1 MTAPNK
7 RRFLSI
13 DLRTLDNQTKEEHLD
28 FDPSQLST
36 AELEKI
42 CKSVDTIKQQ
52 IFSELARRCG
62 MLQRPVGVYVPPAV
76 STGSK
81 KNGKQKQVKP
91 LNMAELAELA
101 ELL

>member
-13 DLRTLDNQTKEEHLD
+13 DLRTLDSQTKEEHLD

-62 MLQRPVGVYVPPAV
+62 MLQRPVGVYVPPLV
-76 STGSK
+76 SN

-91 LNMAELAELA
+91 LNTAELAELA

>member
-1 MTAPNK
+1 MTIPNK

-13 DLRTLDNQTKEEHLD
+13 DLRTLDSQTKEEHLD
-28 FDPSQLST
+28 FNPSQLST

-62 MLQRPVGVYVPPAV
+62 MLHRPVGVYTPPII
-76 STGSK
+76 TN
-81 KNGKQKQVKP
+81 KNGKKQVTP
-91 LNMAELAELA
+91 LNMQELAELA
-101 ELL
+101 KLL